1 MVSHFKLAFPLPKC
15 IYTQNPSNYS
25 YPKINS
31 QTISHGP
38 ILSEFRSKSSGRFLQ
53 LLLEF
58 RLLFTDLSRFLQ
70 LPFWSTVLCSANLWA
85 SFSKFW
91 ALFSKFCCS
100 CEVEWTKLCNSI
112 FSIRNRALLPSDLII
127 GALLPSSTDNRLP
140 PQNEE
145 PPIPCTQSLRRADLN
160 WTSLQDNQKGSKR
173 EPDSVNQVRNY
184 FGLTVCIFLQHASQH
199 KTLWS
204 ATENCFDARRTH
216 VTLVEC
222 IILRGS
228 CFHGFLGAREIDLQ
242 IQAHCRRD
250 CTGGANC
257 PQGLQHQCSNNHIYD
272 HI

>member
-15 IYTQNPSNYS
+15 ISTQNPSNYS

-70 LPFWSTVLCSANLWA
+70 LPLWSTVLCSANLWA

-112 FSIRNRALLPSDLII
+112 FSIRNHHWLKKMPRCPHRMESHPS
-127 GALLPSSTDNRLP
+127 P
-140 PQNEE
+140 
-145 PPIPCTQSLRRADLN
+145 
-160 WTSLQDNQKGSKR
+160 
-173 EPDSVNQVRNY
+173 VRNPWEEQ
-184 FGLTVCIFLQHASQH
+184 TWTEHPC
-199 KTLWS
+199 KT
-204 ATENCFDARRTH
+204 
-216 VTLVEC
+216 
-222 IILRGS
+222 
-228 CFHGFLGAREIDLQ
+228 
-242 IQAHCRRD
+242 
-250 CTGGANC
+250 
-257 PQGLQHQCSNNHIYD
+257 IYSRNFNKAKR
-272 HI
+272 IKKGTRFCEPGP

>member
-1 MVSHFKLAFPLPKC
+1 MMTDSDGRFETYFRQDTPVLFSCSFVLFIQKCTLQRVDHQKDMYLAATAWIDFLQMAKFQGSRGSLVGSDILWILWYFNYLMYFMD
-15 IYTQNPSNYS
+15 IYGISFQAGFSFAKMHSTQNPSKYYS
-25 YPKINS
+25 FPKINS

-127 GALLPSSTDNRLP
+127 GA
-140 PQNEE
+140 
-145 PPIPCTQSLRRADLN
+145 SLA
-160 WTSLQDNQKGSKR
+160 
-173 EPDSVNQVRNY
+173 
-184 FGLTVCIFLQHASQH
+184 
-199 KTLWS
+199 
-204 ATENCFDARRTH
+204 
-216 VTLVEC
+216 
-222 IILRGS
+222 
-228 CFHGFLGAREIDLQ
+228 
-242 IQAHCRRD
+242 
-250 CTGGANC
+250 
-257 PQGLQHQCSNNHIYD
+257 
-272 HI
+272 